1 MNAQLQRNFNKL
13 EADRKALFTELK
25 QYTDELLNKKP
36 APEAWSVAE
45 VIGHLLTAEEMSL
58 AYLKKKM
65 QDTASAKP
73 EGIKQ
78 KWRWL
83 LVQIVFTFDIKFKA
97 PDIVTPKMGFTT
109 LAELDKRWSET
120 RSQTADVLNRLSD
133 KELNSQLWKH
143 AVAGKLNLHHM
154 VAFFGIH
161 FNRHKK
167 QITRT
172 LAAVK

>member
-13 EADRKALFTELK
+13 EADRKALLADLK

-97 PDIVTPKMGFTT
+97 PDIVTPKMGYTT

-133 KELNSQLWKH
+133 KEIGRAH
-143 AVAGKLNLHHM
+143 V
-154 VAFFGIH
+154 
-161 FNRHKK
+161 
-167 QITRT
+167 
-172 LAAVK
+172 

>member
-1 MNAQLQRNFNKL
+1 MNAQLQSNFNRL
-13 EADRKALFTELK
+13 EANRKALFAGLQ
-25 QYTDELLNKKP
+25 QYPDDLLNKKP
-36 APEAWSVAE
+36 SEHAWSVAE

-58 AYLKKKM
+58 AYLKKKV
-65 QDTASAKP
+65 QDTSSAKP
-73 EGIKQ
+73 EGFKQ

-97 PDIVTPKMGFTT
+97 PDVVTPKMGYTT
-109 LAELDKRWSET
+109 LAELDKRWTET
-120 RSQTADVLNRLSD
+120 RSQTAAILNTLSD

-154 VAFFGIH
+154 VAFFGVH

-167 QITRT
+167 QIART